1 MEKKVIESINKVM
14 FHCGRVDKWSEE
26 DCKKYQLLC
35 GMVPFPLKPV
45 SRSRSFYANRNK
57 KGKEI
62 TTF

>member
-1 MEKKVIESINKVM
+1 M

-35 GMVPFPLKPV
+35 GMVPFPLKPA
-45 SRSRSFYANRNK
+45 SRSRSFYADRNK

-62 TTF
+62 TT